1 MEYNLPISE
10 MKAGMSVEGFYIFQ
24 DGSVKMT
31 QAGKPFLTGTLEDK
45 SGTIELKSWE
55 YAGPVGADDAGHVV
69 KVRGEIS
76 DYKGAPQITVAR
88 IRRTS
93 AADVYNVADLVP
105 TAPIDRE
112 DAMRE
117 VRRLVDSIRDE
128 DYRKIASALFA
139 ERGDAFAVIPAAK
152 SVHHSFL
159 GGLLMHTATMLRIA
173 DFLAGLYPETVSRD
187 LLLAGTVLHD
197 IAKTEEFA
205 FSELGLVTEYSARGK
220 LLGHLVM
227 GADAV
232 RRTAEGLGVPEEKTM
247 LLCHMILSHHGEPE
261 FGAAVKPRCAEAD
274 LLSLIDLIDSRME
287 IYRESLE
294 GLTPGT
300 FSQKIYALDRDI
312 YRHE

>member
-1 MEYNLPISE
+1 MEYNPAIAD
-10 MKAGMSVEGFYIFQ
+10 MRAGMSVEGFYIFKE
-24 DGSVKMT
+24 GSVKMT
-31 QAGKPFLTGTLEDK
+31 QAGKPFLTGVLEDK

-76 DYKGAPQITVAR
+76 DYRGAPQITVAK
-88 IRRTS
+88 IRRT
-93 AADVYNVADLVP
+93 APTDVYRVADLVP

-112 DAMRE
+112 EAMRE
-117 VRRLVDSIRDE
+117 VRRLVDSIRDG
-128 DYRKIASALFA
+128 DYRAIASALLE
-139 ERGDAFAVIPAAK
+139 ERGEAFAVIPAAK
-152 SVHHSFL
+152 SVHHGFV
-159 GGLLMHTATMLRIA
+159 GGLLMHTSSMMRIA
-173 DFLAGLYPETVSRD
+173 DFLAGQYPDTVNRD
-187 LLLAGTVLHD
+187 LLLAGTLLHD
-197 IAKTEEFA
+197 FAKTEEFA

-227 GADAV
+227 GSDAV
-232 RRTAEGLGVPEEKTM
+232 RRTAERLGTPEEKTM

-287 IYRESLE
+287 IYRESLD
-294 GLTPGT
+294 GLAPGT
-300 FSQKIYALDRDI
+300 FSQKVYALERDV